1 MKINFRIHL
10 VRKDLSKLSTL
21 EFFYSNNKI
30 QSMKLA
36 HTMLRVSNPEK
47 VIQFYEN
54 AFGFELR
61 EKKKMDTFT
70 LYFLGNKDQTAEIEL
85 TYNHGEDEPYK
96 KGEGFGHI
104 AIHTDEDQ
112 SLQEAY
118 DKAVDAGGEDYRPPE
133 ECPGDYAFV
142 KDPEGYE
149 VEILARSA

>member
-1 MKINFRIHL
+1 
-10 VRKDLSKLSTL
+10 
-21 EFFYSNNKI
+21 
-30 QSMKLA
+30 MKLA
-36 HTMLRVSNPEK
+36 HTMMRTGSPEEM
-47 VIQFYEN
+47 IEFYEE

-61 EKKKMDTFT
+61 EKKEMETFT
-70 LYFLGNKDQTAEIEL
+70 LYFLNSEDQTAEIEL
-85 TYNHGEDEPYK
+85 TYNHGEDEKYE

-118 DKAVDAGGEDYRPPE
+118 DQAVEAGGEDYRPPE
-133 ECPGDYAFV
+133 ECPGNYAFV